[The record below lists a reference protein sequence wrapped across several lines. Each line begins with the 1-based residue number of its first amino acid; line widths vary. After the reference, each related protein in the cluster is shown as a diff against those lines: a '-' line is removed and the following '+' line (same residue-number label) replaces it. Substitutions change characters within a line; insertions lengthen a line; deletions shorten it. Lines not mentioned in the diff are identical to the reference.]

1 MIGGVCM
8 SVWGDVCIV
17 LYTVTAVLSTILSS
31 LFQHEMAGCWDGVD
45 GCINIVLYN
54 EIISRSLRLYC
65 R

>member
-31 LFQHEMAGCWDGVD
+31 LFQHEMAGCWDGGMD
-45 GCINIVLYN
+45 ALIYSMTN